1 MTSFL
6 FATLF
11 RLLSLLPLCVLHGL
25 GGLLGRVTYALSEPY
40 ARRTEENLRLSN
52 LSKDGT
58 AYRALLAQTIAE
70 AGKGIAE
77 LPWVWRSPLDRV
89 CSKVRSVQG
98 WEHVEAAQ
106 AAGRGMIFLTPHWGS
121 FEVFGLYV
129 GQRMPLTSLYRAPK
143 QAWLESLMLQGRQRG
158 LAKLAPADVG
168 GVRILYKAL
177 KRGEAIGLLPD
188 QVPGNGEGEWV
199 DFFNRPAY
207 TMTLSGRLAQS
218 SGAAVLLACAER
230 LSQGRGYAIRIAPLE
245 LDFTRS
251 VPRQI
256 NLALERIIAIA
267 PAQYLWSYN
276 RYKIPGGVAFPT
288 NDQPT
293 L

>member
-6 FATLF
+6 FTTLF

-25 GGLLGRVTYALSEPY
+25 GGLLGRVTYALSKPY

-58 AYRALLAQTIAE
+58 AYQALLAQTIAE
-70 AGKGIAE
+70 AGKGITE
-77 LPWVWRSPLDRV
+77 LPWVWRSPLDQV

-129 GQRMPLTSLYRAPK
+129 GQRMPLTNLYRAPK

-158 LAKLAPADVG
+158 LAKLARADVG

-245 LDFTRS
+245 LDFTGS

-276 RYKIPGGVAFPT
+276 RYKVPGGVAFPT